1 MILCYINVRLKAG
14 NEAGLV
20 YRTKNVS
27 AETQQNRVI
36 EITQWTV
43 VWCLTVTTL
52 WMLEMSTSS
61 FSSPS
66 VKCAQLLTALLIG
79 SCGRLYQITC
89 NASLS
94 SVNDLGFDGALCDMP
109 PTWHSRHS
117 CLWGLGQANLEAT
130 DRFWWIRGSWAE
142 AIPVR
147 RMPYTLAHCLARTFN
162 EVSLILL

>member
-1 MILCYINVRLKAG
+1 MMRCYINVRLKAG
-14 NEAGLV
+14 NEASLV

-36 EITQWTV
+36 EITQSTVV

-52 WMLEMSTSS
+52 WLLEMSTSS

-66 VKCAQLLTALLIG
+66 VKCAAFNSLVDRFL
-79 SCGRLYQITC
+79 SQITC
-89 NASLS
+89 NVSLS
-94 SVNDLGFDGALCDMP
+94 SVNDLGLDGALCDMP
-109 PTWHSRHS
+109 PTWHPSHS
-117 CLWGLGQANLEAT
+117 SLWGLGQANLEAT

-147 RMPYTLAHCLARTFN
+147 RMPYMLAHCLVQSIN
-162 EVSLILL
+162 QSSLLFQ